1 MEAYCFVGGEFLQ
14 KTNNNDPLVAA
25 SNVYKLL
32 NENEKARVF
41 KVTFK
46 PGEIA
51 KMHHHPDHLA
61 YVLKGGKLQ
70 LTSQGKTDEI
80 DVKEGSVI
88 FLKEQDHEAKNV
100 GNSTIDLIV
109 VELK

>member
-1 MEAYCFVGGEFLQ
+1 VKFLQ
-14 KTNNNDPLVAA
+14 KINKKDPLVAA

-32 NENEKARVF
+32 NENDKARVF

-46 PGEIA
+46 SGETA

-70 LTSQGKTDEI
+70 LTSEGKTDEI
-80 DVKEGSVI
+80 DVKEGTVI
-88 FLKEQDHEAKNV
+88 FLKEQDHEAKNI
-100 GNSTIDLIV
+100 GNSTVDLVV